1 MYFVYILRSLPDR
14 KTYVGRTEK
23 LPVRRLYEHNLGS
36 NKWTSRHK
44 PFELI
49 YFESYI
55 CKEDA
60 IRREKYL
67 KSGIGN
73 KLVVLI
79 RDNFNKVYV
88 AQFRPP
94 GDRPVGGVRASH

>member
-1 MYFVYILRSLPDR
+1 MKYFVYILRSLKDK
-14 KTYVGRTEK
+14 KTYVGRTNK
-23 LPVRRLYEHNLGS
+23 LPIERLREHNVCS
-36 NKWTSRHK
+36 NTWTKNHL

-60 IRREKYL
+60 IYRESYL

-73 KLVVLI
+73 KLVGLI
-79 RDNFNKVYV
+79 RDNFNAIYQAVSPTG
-88 AQFRPP
+88 RPP
-94 GDRPVGGVRASH
+94 GGWG